1 MTASGPAASAAPWTE
16 RYETLRQYVLEG
28 RQRLQSQPL
37 GLALWMAKG
46 MAGWMRQWKEL
57 LEPVTASASA
67 LPRLRSAEP
76 GPWQHPLTLLL
87 AQITLQHLE
96 PRMAL

>member
-1 MTASGPAASAAPWTE
+1 MSWTE
-16 RYETLRQYVLEG
+16 RYETLRHYVLEG

-46 MAGWMRQWKEL
+46 MAGWMRQWTQL
-57 LEPVTASASA
+57 LEPATASVSA
-67 LPRLRSAEP
+67 LPRLCSVEP

-96 PRMAL
+96 PHPSL